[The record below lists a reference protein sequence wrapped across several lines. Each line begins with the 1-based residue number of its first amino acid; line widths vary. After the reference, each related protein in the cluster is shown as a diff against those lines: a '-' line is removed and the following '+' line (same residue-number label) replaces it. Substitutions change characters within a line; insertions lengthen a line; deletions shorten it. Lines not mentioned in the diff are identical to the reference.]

1 MLSLG
6 QELSVLLY
14 FSASLSS
21 PPEALRDPVFP
32 EDLLTYLKV
41 KEKKKMYAA
50 PPWLGA

>member
-6 QELSVLLY
+6 QELSVLVYL
-14 FSASLSS
+14 SASLSS

-41 KEKKKMYAA
+41 KEKKMYAA